1 MEQTR
6 IELSRLKILRDKNEA
21 KKQEL
26 ESKVVVP
33 QQHVIDIQNQVRAI
47 EVQNKKTLQV
57 KKRKLNKLQMEFI
70 MANKKRDLRATDAI
84 IGNYQGGERSI
95 KFES

>member
-1 MEQTR
+1 
-6 IELSRLKILRDKNEA
+6 
-21 KKQEL
+21 L

-33 QQHVIDIQNQVRAI
+33 QQHVIDLQNQVRAI

-70 MANKKRDLRATDAI
+70 MANKKRDLRATNAI
-84 IGNYQGGERSI
+84 I
-95 KFES
+95 

>member
-1 MEQTR
+1 
-6 IELSRLKILRDKNEA
+6 
-21 KKQEL
+21 L

-57 KKRKLNKLQMEFI
+57 KKRKLNKLQMEFT

-84 IGNYQGGERSI
+84 I
-95 KFES
+95 

>member
-1 MEQTR
+1 
-6 IELSRLKILRDKNEA
+6 
-21 KKQEL
+21 L

-57 KKRKLNKLQMEFI
+57 KKRKLNKLQMEFT
-70 MANKKRDLRATDAI
+70 MANKKRDLRATNAI
-84 IGNYQGGERSI
+84 I
-95 KFES
+95 